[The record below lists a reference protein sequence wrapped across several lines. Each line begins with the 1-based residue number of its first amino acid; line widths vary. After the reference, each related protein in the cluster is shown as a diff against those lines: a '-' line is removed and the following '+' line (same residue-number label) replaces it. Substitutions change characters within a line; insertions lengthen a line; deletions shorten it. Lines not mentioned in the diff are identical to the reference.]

1 MKLKSKANAIEL
13 EENAAYQPIEM
24 SIQPSPKTE
33 TIKPIEISNQPPP
46 KTETIKDVTVTTE
59 MESLDYQL
67 KIAKIELLHSK
78 MPKTFDPKK
87 MKKVSLHKVYLL
99 LIFKLSLQI

>member
-59 MESLDYQL
+59 M
-67 KIAKIELLHSK
+67 
-78 MPKTFDPKK
+78 
-87 MKKVSLHKVYLL
+87 VSVLGGGWLEISWVN
-99 LIFKLSLQI
+99 LSWSW